1 MINDAEHGS
10 PEENVCVKIV
20 IVDRLPHLCIFALK
34 DIQSGDELRY
44 DYGIADLPWR
54 KKVKRFF
61 LFTLLDSKPS
71 WNLLRSSLIAIS
83 YIWDRTVWRI
93 FVYYWILLNEAG
105 KDQIRG
111 CTEHLV
117 SFLQT
122 SLINRWLN
130 IGAWMQHSFI
140 VWHCNCISFISPRRL
155 GKLTKIVLE
164 WTL

>member
-61 LFTLLDSKPS
+61 LFTLYDSKPS
-71 WNLLRSSLIAIS
+71 
-83 YIWDRTVWRI
+83 
-93 FVYYWILLNEAG
+93 
-105 KDQIRG
+105 
-111 CTEHLV
+111 
-117 SFLQT
+117 
-122 SLINRWLN
+122 
-130 IGAWMQHSFI
+130 
-140 VWHCNCISFISPRRL
+140 
-155 GKLTKIVLE
+155 
-164 WTL
+164 